1 MSSSLIFVT
10 LVMLLALI
18 HMVYNAKYYIVNR
31 MRIKLGDVLY
41 LIIVFITLLSLI
53 YGLFNYKP

>member
-41 LIIVFITLLSLI
+41 LIIVFITLLFLI

>member
-10 LVMLLALI
+10 LVMLLVLI
-18 HMVYNAKYYIVNR
+18 HMLYNVKYYVVNR

-41 LIIVFITLLSLI
+41 LIIVFITLLFLI